1 MHCSV
6 EPLIQAAF
14 IDFIIHTILNGVVI
28 IFVMN
33 IGADLHC
40 HVSVGQ
46 KTWFLYTTVMSK
58 IFLEDGCSFF
68 ALNGG
73 EEVKFIDVLEGILK
87 SV

>member
-1 MHCSV
+1 MEHLLHCSV

-14 IDFIIHTILNGVVI
+14 IDFIVHTILNGVVI
-28 IFVMN
+28 NFVMN
-33 IGADLHC
+33 IGAALHC

-68 ALNGG
+68 Y
-73 EEVKFIDVLEGILK
+73 VKWGRRSKIYRCT
-87 SV
+87 